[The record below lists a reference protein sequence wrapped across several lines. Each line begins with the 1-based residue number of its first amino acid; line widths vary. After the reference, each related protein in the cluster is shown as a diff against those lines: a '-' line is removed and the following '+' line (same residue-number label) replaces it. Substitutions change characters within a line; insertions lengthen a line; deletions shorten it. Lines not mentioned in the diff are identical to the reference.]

1 MTQKK
6 LDSSQ
11 IRQGDVLIVRVDDAP
26 KAKSEGAVVIA
37 YGEVTGHKHQFMA
50 ESKVSYLG
58 NTTGLERYGVPAE
71 AKLLHEEHT
80 APVVPA
86 GLYERP
92 VQVEWTDAMEPRVVA
107 D

>member
-1 MTQKK
+1 MKK
-6 LDSSQ
+6 LNDSQ
-11 IRQGDVLIVRVDDAP
+11 IRQGDVLLVRVADAP
-26 KAKSEGAVVIA
+26 EAKSDGAVVIA

-50 ESKVSYLG
+50 ESRASYLG
-58 NTTGLERYGVPAE
+58 NTTGLERYGVPAS
-71 AKLLHEEHT
+71 AKLMHEEHT

-92 VQVEWTDAMEPRVVA
+92 VQVEWTDDLEPRVVA